1 MCTPLYAIA
10 FDPQNREWLHFTS
23 PVRVYTA
30 RSAAEVV
37 SALEEVE
44 RASTSE
50 GLWSVGWISYEAA
63 PAFDPSLQVR
73 EEGAFPKLWFATF
86 EPPTPTTVLSNATL
100 PEPLSW
106 SPSVTKKEYLRA
118 TTSVKEAIARGD
130 TYQTNYSFR
139 LTTPTAPDPIRL
151 LSQMTKSQG
160 GSYGC
165 LITTDEFSIVS
176 ASPELFFAKNGN
188 SLLTRPMKGTSP
200 RGRTLEEDGVLA
212 RELQS
217 SLKNRAE
224 NIMIVDM
231 TRNDLSRIAHR
242 GSVQWP
248 SVCSIE
254 KYPPMFQMTSE
265 VTATT
270 DASLVEIFTAL
281 FPAASITGAPKAATM
296 RIIAEEEST
305 PRRIYTGAVGVIAP
319 HERAWFNVAIRTALI
334 DYGRGM
340 TEYGVGSGIV
350 WDSSSDDE
358 YEECLAK
365 AAAITRSPHGCEL
378 FETILW
384 EPSHGLFLVDEHLD
398 RISRGAE
405 YFGWLFERAQ
415 ALTTLKDAEREL
427 SARDKPFRIKL
438 FLTAD
443 GSFKTEHA
451 PLQPLPTPYRLSLA
465 RHPVSSSDRSLYR
478 KTTDRRA
485 YESAIPQDPTAY
497 DVILWNERGEI
508 TETKIANIALELD
521 GTLYTPPITS
531 GLLDGCYRRKLLER
545 AEVTERIVTKED
557 LARATRIILLN
568 SVRRSWEAV
577 LCEHSDPPEA
587 HR

>member
-1 MCTPLYAIA
+1 LG
-10 FDPQNREWLHFTS
+10 
-23 PVRVYTA
+23 
-30 RSAAEVV
+30 
-37 SALEEVE
+37 EVE
-44 RASTSE
+44 RTCATE
-50 GLWSVGWISYEAA
+50 GLWAVGWVSYEAA
-63 PAFDPSLQVR
+63 SGFDPALEVR
-73 EEGAFPKLWFATF
+73 EESSFPSVWFATF
-86 EPPTPTTVLSNATL
+86 RPPTPLTAL
-100 PEPLSW
+100 PNTAELAPLSW
-106 SPSVTKKEYLRA
+106 TPSITKEGYLSA
-118 TTSVKEAIARGD
+118 VSAVKEAIARGD

-139 LTTPTAPDPIRL
+139 LTTAVTPEPVQL
-151 LSQMTKSQG
+151 LSQMTRSQG
-160 GSYGC
+160 GAYGC
-165 LITTDEFSIVS
+165 LIHTDEFAIVS
-176 ASPELFFAKNGN
+176 ASPELFFSKNGT
-188 SLLTRPMKGTSP
+188 SLVSRPMKGTSP
-200 RGRTLEEDGVLA
+200 RGRTLEEDRALA
-212 RELQS
+212 HELQS

-270 DASLVEIFTAL
+270 DASLVDIFTAL

-296 RIIAEEEST
+296 RIIAEQEST

-319 HERAWFNVAIRTALI
+319 HNRAWFNVAIRTALI
-334 DYGRGM
+334 DYARGT

-350 WDSSSDDE
+350 WDSSSADE

-365 AAAITRSPHGCEL
+365 SAAITRSPLECEL

-384 EPSHGLFLVDEHLD
+384 EPSNGFFLVDEHLE
-398 RISRGAE
+398 RMSRGAE
-405 YFGWLFERAQ
+405 YFGWHFKRGD
-415 ALTTLKDAEREL
+415 ALAKLQDVEREL
-427 SARDKPFRIKL
+427 SAHDKPFRIRL
-438 FLTAD
+438 FLSTE
-443 GSFKTEHA
+443 GSFKTDRT

-465 RHPVSSSDRSLYR
+465 QAPVSTSDRSLYR

-485 YESAIPQDPTAY
+485 YENAIPHDPSAH

-521 GTLYTPPITS
+521 GTLYTPPVTS
-531 GLLDGCYRRKLLER
+531 GLLDGCYRRTLVARGEL
-545 AEVTERIVTKED
+545 TERVLMEDD
-557 LARATRIILLN
+557 LARATRIILFN